1 MSDPVR
7 KKLDEL
13 KELRQENYI
22 TEEEYAAAR
31 GNALLDAGFDTAP
44 RSGAEARSRR
54 APLQGGKKR
63 WTQEYNTQYGRRN
76 MKL

>member
-31 GNALLDAGFDTAP
+31 GNALLDAGF
-44 RSGAEARSRR
+44 G
-54 APLQGGKKR
+54 
-63 WTQEYNTQYGRRN
+63 
-76 MKL
+76 MIIF